1 MGLTNPQIKL
11 TTKEVKMK
19 NQNDKLVNQII
30 LDLAKH
36 DKWLNTFVNYSNDYW
51 ENLIAQIIDKLPQ
64 NDKKI
69 SFELFSGIMAQCLEK
84 TIKLFESGKFEH
96 MNNDSKTGKIIIY
109 NYTGQ
114 LLTCNKS
121 KFIAN
126 AISKNLGIEIAGI
139 PSISKTDTGLSQSD
153 KLNIIKSD
161 KSSAGFNRFMDKL
174 NDLSDEKQKSRMIN
188 SEYNRIVK

>member
-1 MGLTNPQIKL
+1 M
-11 TTKEVKMK
+11 
-19 NQNDKLVNQII
+19 
-30 LDLAKH
+30 
-36 DKWLNTFVNYSNDYW
+36 
-51 ENLIAQIIDKLPQ
+51 
-64 NDKKI
+64 
-69 SFELFSGIMAQCLEK
+69 FSGIMAQCLEK

-126 AISKNLGIEIAGI
+126 AISKNLGIVSAGI
-139 PSISKTDTGLSQSD
+139 PSISKTDSGLSQSD

-161 KSSAGFNRFMDKL
+161 KSSGGFTDSWTN
-174 NDLSDEKQKSRMIN
+174 E
-188 SEYNRIVK
+188 